1 MSICEPGC
9 DSNHQNADLCKTPFI
24 LQALCWTPSGKPAKF
39 GAMSNAGDDQRARSE
54 SGPSAA
60 GRVASDIGGAFG
72 DLGTFLPHVLGAI
85 TVAGLAPV
93 GVLSGFGLCYVA
105 TGLFY
110 RLPIPVQPMKAV
122 SAVLITSG
130 LSAGEIAASGL
141 CLGLV
146 LLVLGITGAISR
158 FARIVPQS
166 VITGLQLGLGITLAL
181 LSLELMAGQPWLGI
195 VTAVLLLAT
204 LRVPRCPATLVALG
218 AAIVLG
224 HFADVDAAW
233 PDIAWAAPAWP
244 VWRLPGLGDFER
256 ALGSAVLPQLPL
268 TLTNAVIVTA
278 ALAHDFYG
286 ERAARATP
294 RNLAL
299 SSGLANLLLAPFG
312 ALPMCHGAGGL
323 AAHRRFGARTGL
335 APVILGIL
343 LLGLGIML
351 ADQAGSLLALVPLA
365 AVGALLLF
373 SAADLA
379 LSKRLFD
386 ARPSCWPVIGVTAA
400 ATAWLDPF
408 WGLLAG
414 ALAEL
419 LRGQIIALLRGR
431 APSRPPR

>member
-1 MSICEPGC
+1 MPRAFAGAALDVVRQPCE
-9 DSNHQNADLCKTPFI
+9 I
-24 LQALCWTPSGKPAKF
+24 R
-39 GAMSNAGDDQRARSE
+39 AMSGGGDQRASAGSE
-54 SGPSAA
+54 PSGAA
-60 GRVASDIGGAFG
+60 RVAGDIGGAFG

-105 TGLFY
+105 SGLFY

-130 LSAGEIAASGL
+130 LSAGEIAAAGL
-141 CLGLV
+141 CLGLILV
-146 LLVLGITGAISR
+146 VLGVTGAIGR

-181 LSLELMAGQPWLGI
+181 LSLELMAGQLWLGI
-195 VTAVLLLAT
+195 ATVALLIAT
-204 LRVPRCPATLVALG
+204 LRVPHCPATLVALG
-218 AAIVLG
+218 AAIVLA
-224 HFADVDAAW
+224 HFADVGGAW
-233 PDIAWAAPAWP
+233 PEVAWAPAWP
-244 VWRLPGLGDFER
+244 VWRLPDLGDFER

-286 ERAARATP
+286 ERAARAEP

-299 SSGLANLLLAPFG
+299 SSGLANLALAPFG

-323 AAHRRFGARTGL
+323 AAHHRFGARTGL

-343 LLGLGIML
+343 LLGLGVLL
-351 ADQAGSLLALVPLA
+351 ADQAGGLLALVPLA
-365 AVGALLLF
+365 AVGTLLLF

-379 LSKRLFD
+379 LSRRLFD
-386 ARPSCWPVIGVTAA
+386 ARPSCWPVIGITAA

-414 ALAEL
+414 TLAEL
-419 LRGQIIALLRGR
+419 LRGQIIALRRGSAR
-431 APSRPPR
+431 SRPLR

>member
-1 MSICEPGC
+1 MTS
-9 DSNHQNADLCKTPFI
+9 
-24 LQALCWTPSGKPAKF
+24 AK
-39 GAMSNAGDDQRARSE
+39 GDDPHD
-54 SGPSAA
+54 GMPSLRPEAKGVA
-60 GRVASDIGGAFG
+60 GEVGGAFG

-93 GVLSGFGLCYVA
+93 GVLLSFGVFYVA
-105 TGLFY
+105 SGLFY

-130 LSAGEIAASGL
+130 LSAGEIAAAGL
-141 CLGLV
+141 CLGLI
-146 LLVLGITGAISR
+146 LLVLAVTGAIGR

-166 VITGLQLGLGITLAL
+166 VVTGLQLGLGITLAL
-181 LSLELMAGQPWLGI
+181 MSLELMAGLPWLGI
-195 VTAVLLLAT
+195 TTIVVLLLL

-218 AAIVLG
+218 VAIVLAQVTG
-224 HFADVDAAW
+224 VGAAW
-233 PDIAWAAPAWP
+233 PEFAWAPAWP
-244 VWRLPGLGDFER
+244 ALILPGPGDLER

-286 ERAARATP
+286 ARAARATP

-299 SSGLANLLLAPFG
+299 SSGLANLALAPFG

-335 APVILGIL
+335 APVLLGVL
-343 LLGLGIML
+343 LLALGLIL
-351 ADQAGSLLALVPLA
+351 ADQAGSVLTLIPLA

-386 ARPSCWPVIGVTAA
+386 ARPSCWPVIGITAAVTAWA
-400 ATAWLDPF
+400 DPF

-414 ALAEL
+414 CLAEL
-419 LRGQIIALLRGR
+419 ARGR
-431 APSRPPR
+431 ILALRESARRSG